1 MEKREDHFLEKFLYP
16 ESVAVV
22 GASRNALRP
31 NYNLVANLVRLGFQG
46 KVYPVNPETEE
57 IAGVKAYP
65 DLKSIEGPIDLAV
78 IAVPYHLA
86 PRLLKEAM
94 ERGIRQVTV
103 VAGGFSETG
112 EEGKKVQKDMAR
124 LLRGNGA
131 RAIGPNALS
140 PINAPIHFAVSFF
153 PIPKLIPG
161 GLSFI
166 FQSGLY
172 EPRLDWLLTDFN
184 LHLAKLVDLGNK
196 MDLNEVDVLSY
207 LVRDPETRVIGI
219 HLESIEGEGREF
231 LRLIREASRS
241 KHVVVLKSGRT
252 EAGAQMAASHTG
264 VIVRGNDLVFDA
276 ALKQAGAIRAQN
288 IEDFFDLSRALE
300 RFGPYRFRG
309 TRLAVATLPG
319 GEAVVVTDLCHQAGF
334 SLPRLQQE
342 TLEKLKPVFPPWEI
356 SGNPFDLGV
365 TLQFHDPRKVYGTLL
380 EAVARDPNVDA
391 LAIQLPPRLLN
402 APREFFLPFLEPLKA
417 QKPIALWFPG
427 FPPGRDEAFQWLEDQ
442 HVPVFPSPE
451 KALKALFALHRSSL
465 WKSRASLP
473 EPGFPKMK

>member
-1 MEKREDHFLEKFLYP
+1 MEKRENHFLEKFLHP
-16 ESVAVV
+16 ESVAIV
-22 GASRNALRP
+22 GASRNPMRP
-31 NYNLVANLVRLGFQG
+31 NHNLVANLVRLGFQG
-46 KVYPVNPETEE
+46 KVYPVNPETDE

-78 IAVPYHLA
+78 IAVPYNLA
-86 PRLLKEAM
+86 PGLLQEAIA
-94 ERGIRQVTV
+94 RGIKRFTI

-112 EEGKKVQKDMAR
+112 EEGKKVQKEMAL
-124 LLRGNGA
+124 LLRQNGA

-140 PINAPIHFAVSFF
+140 PINAHTHFAVSFF
-153 PIPKLIPG
+153 PIPRLNAG

-172 EPRLDWLLTDFN
+172 EPRLDWLFTDFN
-184 LHLAKLVDLGNK
+184 LHLAKLIDLGNK
-196 MDLNEVDVLSY
+196 MDLNEVDALSY
-207 LVRDPETRVIGI
+207 LSQDPETRVIGI

-252 EAGAQMAASHTG
+252 EEGAQMAASHTG

-288 IEDFFDLSRALE
+288 IEDFFDLTRALE
-300 RFGPYRFRG
+300 RFGPYRLKG

-334 SLPRLQQE
+334 SLSRLHKK
-342 TLEKLKPVFPPWEI
+342 TREKLKAVFPPWDI
-356 SGNPFDLGV
+356 AGNPFDLGV
-365 TLQFHDPRKVYGTLL
+365 TLQFHDPRKVYLTLL
-380 EAVARDPNVDA
+380 EAVAQDPNVDA
-391 LAIQLPPRLLN
+391 LAIQLPPRILN
-402 APREFFLPFLEPLKA
+402 APREFFQPFVQPLKA
-417 QKPIALWFPG
+417 QKPIVLWLPG
-427 FPPGRDEAFQWLEDQ
+427 VFPGRDETLQWLEDQ

-465 WKSRASLP
+465 SKAP
-473 EPGFPKMK
+473 

>member
-1 MEKREDHFLEKFLYP
+1 MEKRENHLLEKFLHP
-16 ESVAVV
+16 ESVAIV
-22 GASRNALRP
+22 GASRNPLRP
-31 NYNLVANLVRLGFQG
+31 NHNLVANLARLGFQG
-46 KVYPVNPETEE
+46 KVYPVNPETDE
-57 IAGVKAYP
+57 IAGIKAYP

-78 IAVPYHLA
+78 IAVPYDLA
-86 PRLLKEAM
+86 PRLLKESI
-94 ERGIRQVTV
+94 ERGIKRVTV

-112 EEGKKVQKDMAR
+112 EEGKKVQKEMAR
-124 LLRGNGA
+124 LLRENGA

-140 PINAPIHFAVSFF
+140 PINAHINFAVSFF
-153 PIPKLIPG
+153 PIPRLNAG

-172 EPRLDWLLTDFN
+172 EPRLDWLFTDFN
-184 LHLAKLVDLGNK
+184 LHLAKLIDLGNK
-196 MDLNEVDVLSY
+196 MDLNEVDALSY
-207 LVRDPETRVIGI
+207 LSQDPETRVIGI

-231 LRLIREASRS
+231 LRLIRETSRS

-252 EAGAQMAASHTG
+252 DAGAQMAASHTG

-300 RFGPYRFRG
+300 RFGPCRLRG

-334 SLPRLQQE
+334 SLPRLHE
-342 TLEKLKPVFPPWEI
+342 KTREKLKAVFPPWDI

-365 TLQFHDPRKVYGTLL
+365 TLQFHDPRKIYSTLL
-380 EAVARDPNVDA
+380 DAVSQDPNVDA
-391 LAIQLPPRLLN
+391 LAIQLPPRILN
-402 APREFFLPFLEPLKA
+402 APREFFQPFLQPMKA
-417 QKPIALWFPG
+417 QKPIALWLPG
-427 FPPGRDEAFQWLEDQ
+427 VPSGRDEALKWLEDQ

-451 KALKALFALHRSSL
+451 KTLQALFALHRSTLS
-465 WKSRASLP
+465 KAP
-473 EPGFPKMK
+473 

>member
-1 MEKREDHFLEKFLYP
+1 MGKKGNHFLEKFLHP
-16 ESVAVV
+16 ESVAIV
-22 GASRNALRP
+22 GASRNPLRP
-31 NYNLVANLVRLGFQG
+31 NHNLVANLVRLGFQG
-46 KVYPVNPETEE
+46 KVYPVNPETDE

-78 IAVPYHLA
+78 IAVPYNLA
-86 PRLLKEAM
+86 PRLLKDSI
-94 ERGIRQVTV
+94 EREIKQVTV

-112 EEGKKVQKDMAR
+112 EEGKKVQKEMAR
-124 LLRGNGA
+124 LLRENGA

-140 PINAPIHFAVSFF
+140 PINAHIRLAISFF
-153 PIPKLIPG
+153 PIPQLNPG

-172 EPRLDWLLTDFN
+172 EPRLDWLFTDFN
-184 LHLAKLVDLGNK
+184 LHLAKLIDLGNK

-207 LVRDPETRVIGI
+207 LSQDPETRVIAI

-264 VIVRGNDLVFDA
+264 VIVRGNDRVFDS

-288 IEDFFDLSRALE
+288 IEDFFELSRALE
-300 RFGPYRFRG
+300 RFGPYRFKG

-334 SLPRLQQE
+334 SLPRLQE
-342 TLEKLKPVFPPWEI
+342 KTLEKLKAVFPPWEI

-365 TLQFHDPRKVYGTLL
+365 TLQFHDPRKIYQILL
-380 EAVARDPNVDA
+380 EALAEDPNVDA
-391 LAIQLPPRLLN
+391 LAIQLPPRVLN
-402 APREFFLPFLEPLKA
+402 APRDFFHPFIQPLKV
-417 QKPIALWFPG
+417 QKPVALWFAG
-427 FPPGRDEAFQWLEDQ
+427 FRSGRDEALRWLEDQ
-442 HVPVFPSPE
+442 YVPVFPTPE

-465 WKSRASLP
+465 SKAP
-473 EPGFPKMK
+473 